1 MKIGLRVEVATLQGA
16 LEGVP
21 RLLKL
26 FDEYQLRASFFF
38 SLGADRASVGGGRWF
53 NPQQWGYRRRTASL
67 DLPKVGLARLFTAPP
82 VIASRAADLIRSV
95 SAAGHEV
102 GIACDDRL
110 AWLAD
115 AADADAG
122 WTRQQMDRA
131 AKVLRDI
138 TGEAAQISAAPGW
151 QLNPH
156 LLAWQAGQGLR
167 FASDTRGRSAF
178 LPVLQGVESGVV
190 QLPTTLPTADEL
202 IGQPGISL
210 DNLHEF
216 IFSESRHLLPNGH
229 IYSLRAECEGLSQLS
244 LMEKLL
250 VMWKGSSDEP
260 LTLGELYDALDLEK
274 LPRHQVGWGE
284 VTGRPG
290 YLAMQSLPLE

>member
-138 TGEAAQISAAPGW
+138 TGEAAQISAGSSIPICWRGKPGRACA
-151 QLNPH
+151 LPV
-156 LLAWQAGQGLR
+156 
-167 FASDTRGRSAF
+167 TRGAARPSCRCCK
-178 LPVLQGVESGVV
+178 GW
-190 QLPTTLPTADEL
+190 
-202 IGQPGISL
+202 
-210 DNLHEF
+210 
-216 IFSESRHLLPNGH
+216 
-229 IYSLRAECEGLSQLS
+229 RAG
-244 LMEKLL
+244 
-250 VMWKGSSDEP
+250 WSSCP
-260 LTLGELYDALDLEK
+260 
-274 LPRHQVGWGE
+274 PPC
-284 VTGRPG
+284 RPP
-290 YLAMQSLPLE
+290 MS